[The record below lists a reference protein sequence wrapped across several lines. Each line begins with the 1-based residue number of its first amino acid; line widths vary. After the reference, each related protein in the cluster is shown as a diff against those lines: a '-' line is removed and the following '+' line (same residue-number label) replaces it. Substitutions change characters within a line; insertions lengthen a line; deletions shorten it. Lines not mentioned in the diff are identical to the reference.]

1 MGHNSKAKAQVT
13 GKRAVLEEIGN
24 KVTRGSNVPKV
35 KYTRNLSVG
44 KGCLTSSV
52 LIAVVFTAE
61 NGLHQTISKGY
72 KGTWQDDKYSCTT

>member
-35 KYTRNLSVG
+35 KYT
-44 KGCLTSSV
+44 
-52 LIAVVFTAE
+52 
-61 NGLHQTISKGY
+61 
-72 KGTWQDDKYSCTT
+72 